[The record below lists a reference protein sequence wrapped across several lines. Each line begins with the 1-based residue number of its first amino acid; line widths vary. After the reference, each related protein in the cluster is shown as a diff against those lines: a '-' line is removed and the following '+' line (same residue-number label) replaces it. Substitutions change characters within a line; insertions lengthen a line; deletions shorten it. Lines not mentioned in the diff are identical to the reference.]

1 MRNPSR
7 RNVYAPTPSAS
18 GDNRPAY
25 TPTCICLDRS
35 GGSQKREHAYK
46 NREARSKWIQQ
57 IEQAGSTI
65 SQTLAGLIL
74 DIRRVKTPHHAKR
87 SAGAGDNLSTLVQ
100 SNDPQSIQLL
110 LIFYLIINLLQLA
123 GTLLLWNWGARHKRR
138 QARRASSVSAAEY
151 EPIVSVSTT
160 EVNEEARGGAGATT
174 TTAVVSSD
182 DDDDEVDR
190 VENRWGVVGPS
201 VAVHI
206 HPEGSWADRT
216 RPLITPPSPTLHK
229 ASSPHQ
235 HRHARYLLDASRQR
249 RSMSR
254 VTTAEERRGRV
265 AVVVFVGVVLFTWA
279 LFMGTAVVELRGDG
293 SDESKGG
300 T

>member
-1 MRNPSR
+1 M
-7 RNVYAPTPSAS
+7 
-18 GDNRPAY
+18 
-25 TPTCICLDRS
+25 
-35 GGSQKREHAYK
+35 
-46 NREARSKWIQQ
+46 
-57 IEQAGSTI
+57 
-65 SQTLAGLIL
+65 
-74 DIRRVKTPHHAKR
+74 
-87 SAGAGDNLSTLVQ
+87 Q

-160 EVNEEARGGAGATT
+160 EVNEEVRGGAGTT
-174 TTAVVSSD
+174 TTTAAVAVVSSD
-182 DDDDEVDR
+182 DDEDEDG

-206 HPEGSWADRT
+206 HPEGSWTDRT
-216 RPLITPPSPTLHK
+216 RPLITPPSPSSTLHK
-229 ASSPHQ
+229 ASSSHQ
-235 HRHARYLLDASRQR
+235 HRHARYLLDAGRQR
-249 RSMSR
+249 RSTSR

-265 AVVVFVGVVLFTWA
+265 AVVIFVGVVLFTWA

>member
-1 MRNPSR
+1 M
-7 RNVYAPTPSAS
+7 
-18 GDNRPAY
+18 
-25 TPTCICLDRS
+25 
-35 GGSQKREHAYK
+35 
-46 NREARSKWIQQ
+46 
-57 IEQAGSTI
+57 
-65 SQTLAGLIL
+65 
-74 DIRRVKTPHHAKR
+74 
-87 SAGAGDNLSTLVQ
+87 Q

-151 EPIVSVSTT
+151 EPIISVSTT
-160 EVNEEARGGAGATT
+160 EVNEEARGGAGTTITT
-174 TTAVVSSD
+174 TAAVAVVSSD
-182 DDDDEVDR
+182 DDEDEDR

-206 HPEGSWADRT
+206 HPEGSWTDRT
-216 RPLITPPSPTLHK
+216 RPLITPPSPSSALHK

-235 HRHARYLLDASRQR
+235 HRHARYLLDAGRQR
-249 RSMSR
+249 RNTSR